1 MRNRKLPV
9 AVLACIMAL
18 SLISCGTQNTTAPA
32 QVKEQVTESV
42 TETEAEEEKT
52 EALEESKEEPAEE
65 KKEESIGVI
74 MVDVTKREI
83 PESEA
88 LDFVKALGAGWN
100 LGNTF
105 DANDGE
111 KNSADTHHETS
122 WQSAKT
128 DAQMFLDIK
137 EAGFNTV
144 RIPVSWHNH
153 VDENFNIQKVWLDR
167 VQEVVD
173 FALAADLYVIINIHH
188 DNEKDYMYPDYEHL
202 DNSTKYVSSIWTQVA
217 SRFGDYDEKLIFE
230 TLNEPRLK
238 DTSDEWWVDY
248 KSEKGKETIDCVN
261 KLNQAAV
268 DAIRKAE
275 GTGNKS
281 RYILVPGYCA
291 SPDFERIDTFVLP
304 DDSMA
309 EKENLILISTH
320 AYRPYDFA
328 LNQNA
333 SEATDKFNHIIKDN
347 TTDIDSFVTDMYIHF
362 VKNGIGVVV
371 TEFGAVNRNDN
382 LRDRCDFSA
391 YFTAAVRGSG
401 MSCIWWDNASFSTGE
416 RFAIYNRNQHVVS
429 YPDIVE
435 NLTYYGNN

>member
-1 MRNRKLPV
+1 MKIKK
-9 AVLACIMAL
+9 VLALGL
-18 SLISCGTQNTTAPA
+18 SCLMLFNLAACGEKGVNTAFE
-32 QVKEQVTESV
+32 VKEQITESV
-42 TETEAEEEKT
+42 SEIEEPAVKEETKEEPEEEKDD
-52 EALEESKEEPAEE
+52 
-65 KKEESIGVI
+65 SIGVI
-74 MVDVTKREI
+74 MVDVTKREL

-88 LDFVKALGAGWN
+88 LDFVKELGAGWN

-105 DANDGE
+105 DANDNE
-111 KNSADTHHETS
+111 KNSTDTHHETL
-122 WQSAKT
+122 WQGNKT
-128 DAQMFLDIK
+128 DAQMFKDLK
-137 EAGFNTV
+137 EAGFDTV

-153 VDENFNIQKVWLDR
+153 VDDNFKIQEVWLNR

-173 FALAADLYVIINIHH
+173 WALEADLYVIINIHH

-202 DNSTKYVSSIWTQVA
+202 DNSIKYVSSIWSQVA
-217 SRFGDYDEKLIFE
+217 TAFGDYDNRLIFE

-238 DTSDEWWVDY
+238 DTSDEWWIDY

-268 DAIRKAE
+268 DAIRSVE
-275 GTGNKS
+275 GTGNKN

-291 SPDFERIDTFVLP
+291 SPDFETIDTFVLP
-304 DDSMA
+304 DDSKA
-309 EKENLILISTH
+309 EKENLILVSTH

-347 TTDIDSFVTDMYIHF
+347 TTDIDSFVTAMYINF
-362 VKNGIGVVV
+362 VKKGVGVVV

-382 LRDRCDFSA
+382 LRARCDFSA
-391 YFTAAVRGSG
+391 YFTAAVRANG
-401 MSCIWWDNASFSTGE
+401 MSCVWWDNSSFSSGE
-416 RFAIYNRNQHVVS
+416 RFGIYNRNLHMFS
-429 YPDIVE
+429 YPDIAE